1 MKTNSEEIINL
12 SNDRIFLAGL
22 LILILGFFTWR
33 SDLSIAKPLL
43 IASLRMIVQLFLI
56 GLILVYIFSI
66 NHPLL
71 VLPIGLIMLLVAG
84 REVSARQKYSIKGL
98 WSYGIGT
105 SSMFVSSFAVSIFG
119 LWAIIR
125 PENWWDPR
133 YAIPV
138 LGMLLGNTMTAVAL
152 SIDRFTANVWN
163 DREVIEARLILGENA
178 REAIKDIVKDSLRS
192 GLMPVINSMA
202 IAGIVSLPGMMTG
215 QILAGNS
222 PNDAVRYQIVIWL
235 LIAVGCG
242 FGSMIAVKMV
252 SKKLFD
258 ERDRLRI
265 DRIKVKNS

>member
-1 MKTNSEEIINL
+1 MIASSQEIISL
-12 SNDRIFLAGL
+12 SNERIFLAGL
-22 LILILGFFTWR
+22 LIVALGFFTWKA
-33 SDLSIAKPLL
+33 DLGITKPLL
-43 IASLRMIVQLFLI
+43 VSSLRMVIQLFLV
-56 GLILVYIFSI
+56 GLVLVYVFEID
-66 NHPLL
+66 HPLPVILIAL
-71 VLPIGLIMLLVAG
+71 VMLLVAG
-84 REVSARQKYSIKGL
+84 KEVSSRQKYKIKGF

-105 SSMFVSSFAVSIFG
+105 VSMFISSFAVSVFG
-119 LWAIIR
+119 LIAIIR
-125 PENWWDPR
+125 ADNWWDPR

-152 SIDRFTANVWN
+152 SVDRFTTNVWN
-163 DREVIEARLILGENA
+163 DRDIIEARLIIGDTAN
-178 REAIKDIVKDSLRS
+178 EAIKDIVKDSLRS

-222 PNDAVRYQIVIWL
+222 PDDAVRYQVVIWL

-258 ERDRLRI
+258 ERERLRL
-265 DRIKVKNS
+265 DQLSVK

>member
-1 MKTNSEEIINL
+1 
-12 SNDRIFLAGL
+12 
-22 LILILGFFTWR
+22 
-33 SDLSIAKPLL
+33 
-43 IASLRMIVQLFLI
+43 
-56 GLILVYIFSI
+56 
-66 NHPLL
+66 
-71 VLPIGLIMLLVAG
+71 
-84 REVSARQKYSIKGL
+84 
-98 WSYGIGT
+98 
-105 SSMFVSSFAVSIFG
+105 
-119 LWAIIR
+119 
-125 PENWWDPR
+125 
-133 YAIPV
+133 
-138 LGMLLGNTMTAVAL
+138 MTAVAL

-258 ERDRLRI
+258 ERERLRI

>member
-1 MKTNSEEIINL
+1 MKTSSEEIIKL
-12 SNDRIFLAGL
+12 SNDRIILAGL
-22 LILILGFFTWR
+22 LILVLGFFTWR
-33 SDLSIAKPLL
+33 SDLDVAKPLL
-43 IASLRMIVQLFLI
+43 VSSLRMVIQLFLI

-71 VLPIGLIMLLVAG
+71 VLLISLIMLLVAG

-105 SSMFVSSFAVSIFG
+105 CSMFVSSFAVSLFG
-119 LWAIIR
+119 LLAIIR
-125 PENWWDPR
+125 AENWWDPR
-133 YAIPV
+133 AIPV

-163 DREVIEARLILGENA
+163 DREIIEARLIIGETS
-178 REAIKDIVKDSLRS
+178 RVAIKDIVRDSLRS

-252 SKKLFD
+252 SNKLFD
-258 ERDRLRI
+258 DRERLRI
-265 DRIKVKNS
+265 DKISLKKP